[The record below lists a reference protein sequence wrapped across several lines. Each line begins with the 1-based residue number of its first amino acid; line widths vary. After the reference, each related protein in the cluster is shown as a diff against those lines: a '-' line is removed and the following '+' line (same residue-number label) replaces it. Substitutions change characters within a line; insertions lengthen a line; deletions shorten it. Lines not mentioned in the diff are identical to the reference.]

1 MEEEEGHDKVV
12 EEVVKRVVENNF
24 DIKLENINGR
34 QYLTSQLPRESKM
47 FRNILNLPT
56 IISGL
61 LKILHLQLG
70 YYMTW

>member
-34 QYLTSQLPRESKM
+34 QYLTSQLSRESKM

-61 LKILHLQLG
+61 LKILHL
-70 YYMTW
+70 

>member
-1 MEEEEGHDKVV
+1 MEEKEEHNKVV

-24 DIKLENINGR
+24 YIKLENINGR
-34 QYLTSQLPRESKM
+34 QYLTGQLLRESKM

-61 LKILHLQLG
+61 LKILYLQLG
-70 YYMTW
+70 HYMTW

>member
-61 LKILHLQLG
+61 LKTLHL
-70 YYMTW
+70 

>member
-1 MEEEEGHDKVV
+1 MEEEEEHDKVV

-61 LKILHLQLG
+61 IKILHL
-70 YYMTW
+70 

>member
-61 LKILHLQLG
+61 LKILYL
-70 YYMTW
+70 

>member
-1 MEEEEGHDKVV
+1 MEEEEEHDKVV

-61 LKILHLQLG
+61 LKILYLQLG
-70 YYMTW
+70 HYMTW